1 VFTACDA
8 SNPLAGLSNN
18 DLPDDDDESGP
29 IRKRQRLLTEGEEE
43 REEKEATGS
52 DTPDDSQGSDYQ
64 DMIEKKAQNII
75 QQVRSIFAAFQ
86 EVGAN
91 ISPRSGPRLVSKI

>member
-1 VFTACDA
+1 
-8 SNPLAGLSNN
+8 LL
-18 DLPDDDDESGP
+18 DDDGESGP
-29 IRKRQRLLTEGEEE
+29 VRKRQRLLTEGEEGGEEE
-43 REEKEATGS
+43 REEKETTGS